1 MPSLQKPRL
10 AAALLVLMAGCAAVP
25 PPPPQPRVTLPSD
38 AVQGAGDPVRAALT
52 IGADAFAAPRRLAGQ
67 PALAAQAVADME
79 YLAAIL
85 PTDARFVNQSS
96 TLGPQLTAA
105 RAEWR
110 AALGIDP
117 AAPVQGVIN
126 DLYAAS
132 RALSAGQPD
141 AAAAALSGPAFTRGG
156 PATLA
161 VLANLPPLR
170 LTNAAAVSASSLLIR
185 GGGPRAGGF

>member
-1 MPSLQKPRL
+1 MPPLTTRL
-10 AAALLVLMAGCAAVP
+10 GAAALLALLAGCAATP
-25 PPPPQPRVTLPSD
+25 PPPPQPRITLPSD
-38 AVQGAGDPVRAALT
+38 AVQGAGDPVRAALA

-85 PTDARFVNQSS
+85 PNDPRFVDQSS
-96 TLGPQLTAA
+96 TLRPQLTAA

-110 AALGIDP
+110 EALGIDP
-117 AAPVQGVIN
+117 AAPVQVVI
-126 DLYAAS
+126 DQLYAAS
-132 RALSAGQPD
+132 RALAASQPD
-141 AAAAALSGPAFTRGG
+141 AATAALSGPAFTRGG

-170 LTNAAAVSASSLLIR
+170 RTNAAAVTASSLLIR
-185 GGGPRAGGF
+185 DGGSRTGRF